1 MDDNSILSKVR
12 NIGIVAHIDAGKTTT
27 TERILFYTGKIHKTG
42 EVHEGATVTDFMV
55 QEKERGITI
64 QSAAISC
71 EWKGHSI
78 NIIDT
83 PGHVDF
89 TMEVERSLR
98 VLDGAVCVFCAVGGV
113 QPQSETV
120 WRQADRYHVP
130 RVAFVNKMD
139 RMGADFSRVV
149 EELRGKLHAPACPIQ
164 IPIGREDAFKG
175 IVDLI
180 EMKGVVFDDASEGK
194 VFTEGEVPAELKD
207 EAELARAELCEKIAD
222 IDEGVMEAYIENGDL
237 TAEELKGAI
246 RRQTVAGAFV
256 PVLCGTAFK
265 DKGIQP
271 LLDAVAWYLPAPTDR
286 PAVTATDLKSGD
298 KVERRHDPKELLTAL
313 VFKIATDPYVGR
325 LFFVRV
331 YGGVLKKGAN
341 AYNPRT
347 KKRERIMKLVRLF
360 ADDRTEVDELS
371 AGDIGAIVGLKEATT
386 GDTLCA
392 EMKPCYLERIVAP
405 QPVMFM
411 AIEPKS
417 SADKDK
423 LVESMQALAAED
435 PTCQVREDEETGQT
449 ILSGMG
455 ELHLEILVDRLRREF
470 KCAANVGKPMVSYVE
485 TVTKPAM
492 LSYTFDRD
500 LGGKRHA
507 ATITIEV
514 KPLERG
520 AGVKAEISRDVK
532 NALFDAKTADSIEQ
546 GLLDGIS
553 TGVLARFQMVDVQA
567 TAVKV
572 ELVDPEVSDE
582 VALRSAAVM
591 GFREAASAA
600 APEFLEPIMKLE
612 ITTPPESVGE
622 VLGDLNARRGTVLDM
637 EQRGDM
643 QIVHARVPMAQMF
656 GYSTAIRSLT
666 KGRASYSMEPD
677 EFALVPKNVH
687 DDIMSR

>member
-1 MDDNSILSKVR
+1 MSDSTLTHVR

-42 EVHEGATVTDFMV
+42 EVHEGDTTTDFMV

-71 EWKGHSI
+71 TWKDWAI

-139 RMGADFSRVV
+139 RMGADFGRVV
-149 EELRGKLHAPACPIQ
+149 EEIRTKLRANAAPVEL
-164 IPIGREDAFKG
+164 PIGKEEGFQGVVDLLEMKG
-175 IVDLI
+175 IVYD
-180 EMKGVVFDDASEGK
+180 EASEGK
-194 VFTEGEVPAELKD
+194 TFTVGEIPAGLKD
-207 EAELARAELCEKIAD
+207 DAELARAELCEKIAD
-222 IDEGVMEAYIENGDL
+222 LDEGVMEAYLEKGDL
-237 TAEELKGAI
+237 TADELRAAI
-246 RRQTVAGAFV
+246 RRQVVAGAFV

-271 LLDAVAWYLPAPTDR
+271 LLDAIGLYLPAPTDR
-286 PAVTATDLKSGD
+286 PPVEATDLKSGA
-298 KVERRHDPKELLTAL
+298 KVTRRQDPAEPLAAL
-313 VFKIATDPYVGR
+313 VFKSATDPYVGR
-325 LFFVRV
+325 LYFVRV
-331 YGGVLKKGAN
+331 YSGVLKKGAN
-341 AYNPRT
+341 AFNPRT
-347 KKRERIMKLVRLF
+347 KKRERIMKIVRLF
-360 ADDRTEVDELS
+360 ADQQIEVDHLA
-371 AGDIGAIVGLKEATT
+371 AGDIGALVGLKECTT

-392 EMKPCYLERIVAP
+392 EMKPLYLERITAP
-405 QPVMFM
+405 QPVMFL

-417 SADKDK
+417 GADKDK
-423 LVESMQALAAED
+423 LVASMEQLAAED
-435 PTCQVREDEETGQT
+435 PTCQVRQDEETGQT

-455 ELHLEILVDRLRREF
+455 ELHLEILVDRLKREF

-485 TVTKPAM
+485 TVTAPA
-492 LSYTFDRD
+492 LKEFTFDRE

-507 ATITIEV
+507 VTLAIEIR
-514 KPLERG
+514 PLERG
-520 AGVKAEISRDVK
+520 KGVQVDVSRDFRNTLPDPK
-532 NALFDAKTADSIEQ
+532 LADVVVQ
-546 GLLDGIS
+546 GLRDGVA
-553 TGVLARFQMVDVQA
+553 TGVLARFPMTDL
-567 TAVKV
+567 AVCAV
-572 ELVDPEVSDE
+572 RCTLVDPEISDE
-582 VALRSAAVM
+582 IAFRSAAVM
-591 GFREAASAA
+591 GFREAAEAA

-666 KGRASYSMEPD
+666 KGRASYSMEPSD
-677 EFALVPKNVH
+677 FALVPRNV
-687 DDIMSR
+687 REELLAR

>member
-1 MDDNSILSKVR
+1 MADSTLANVR

-42 EVHEGATVTDFMV
+42 EVHEGDTTTDFMI

-71 EWKGHSI
+71 NWKDWAI

-139 RMGADFSRVV
+139 RMGADFNRVV
-149 EELRGKLHAPACPIQ
+149 EEMRAKLKANAAPIEL
-164 IPIGREDAFKG
+164 PIGKEENFKG
-175 IVDLI
+175 VIDLL
-180 EMKGVVFDDASEGK
+180 EMKGVVYDEASEGK
-194 VFTEGEVPAELKD
+194 NFTVGDLPAELKD
-207 EAELARAELCEKIAD
+207 DAELARAELCEKVAD
-222 IDEGVMEAYIENGDL
+222 LDEGVMEAYLENGDL
-237 TAEELKGAI
+237 TADELRAAI
-246 RRQTVAGAFV
+246 RRLVVAGQFV

-271 LLDAVAWYLPAPTDR
+271 LLDAVGLFLPAPTDR
-286 PAVTATDLKSGD
+286 PPVEATDLKSGD
-298 KVERRHDPKELLTAL
+298 KVMRQHDAKEPLSAL

-325 LFFVRV
+325 LYFVRV
-331 YGGVLKKGAN
+331 YSGVLKKGAN
-341 AYNPRT
+341 AFNPRT
-347 KKRERIMKLVRLF
+347 KKRERIMKIVRLF
-360 ADDRTEVDELS
+360 ADQQIEVDQLS
-371 AGDIGAIVGLKEATT
+371 AGDIGAIVGLKECTT

-392 EMKPCYLERIVAP
+392 EMKPLYLERITAP

-417 SADKDK
+417 GADKDK
-423 LVESMQALAAED
+423 LVASMEQLAAED
-435 PTCQVREDEETGQT
+435 PTCQVRQDEETGQT

-455 ELHLEILVDRLRREF
+455 ELHLEILVDRLKREF

-485 TVTKPAM
+485 TITAPAM
-492 LSYTFDRD
+492 KEFSFDRE

-507 ATITIEV
+507 VTLTLEL

-520 AGVKAEISRDVK
+520 KGIQVDVSRDFK
-532 NALFDAKTADSIEQ
+532 NAIPDPKLADIVMQ
-546 GLLDGIS
+546 GLNDGIS
-553 TGVLARFQMVDVQA
+553 TGVLARFPMTDLSV
-567 TAVKV
+567 TAVRCA
-572 ELVDPEVSDE
+572 LVDPEISDE
-582 VALRSAAVM
+582 IAFRSAAVM
-591 GFREAASAA
+591 GFREAAEAA

-666 KGRASYSMEPD
+666 KGRASYSMEPSD
-677 EFALVPKNVH
+677 FALVPQTV
-687 DDIMSR
+687 RRELLER

>member
-1 MDDNSILSKVR
+1 MADSTLANVR

-42 EVHEGATVTDFMV
+42 EVHEGDTTTDFMI

-71 EWKGHSI
+71 NWKDWAI

-139 RMGADFSRVV
+139 RMGADFNRVV
-149 EELRGKLHAPACPIQ
+149 EEMRAKLKANAAPIEL
-164 IPIGREDAFKG
+164 PIGKEENFKG
-175 IVDLI
+175 VIDLL
-180 EMKGVVFDDASEGK
+180 EMKGVVYDEASEGK
-194 VFTEGEVPAELKD
+194 NFTVGDIPAELKD
-207 EAELARAELCEKIAD
+207 DAELARAELCEKVAD
-222 IDEGVMEAYIENGDL
+222 LDEGVMEAYLENGDL
-237 TAEELKGAI
+237 TADELRAAI
-246 RRQTVAGAFV
+246 RRLVVAGQFV

-271 LLDAVAWYLPAPTDR
+271 LLDAVGLFLPAPTDR
-286 PAVTATDLKSGD
+286 PPVEATDLKSGD
-298 KVERRHDPKELLTAL
+298 KVMRQHDAKEPLSAL

-325 LFFVRV
+325 LYFVRV
-331 YGGVLKKGAN
+331 YSGVLKKGAN
-341 AYNPRT
+341 AFNPRT
-347 KKRERIMKLVRLF
+347 KKRERIMKIVRLF
-360 ADDRTEVDELS
+360 ADQQIEVDQLS
-371 AGDIGAIVGLKEATT
+371 AGDIGAIVGLKECTT

-392 EMKPCYLERIVAP
+392 EMKPLYLERITAP

-417 SADKDK
+417 GADKDK
-423 LVESMQALAAED
+423 LVASMEQLAAED
-435 PTCQVREDEETGQT
+435 PTCQVRQDEETGQT

-455 ELHLEILVDRLRREF
+455 ELHLEILVDRLKREF

-485 TVTKPAM
+485 TITAPAM
-492 LSYTFDRD
+492 KEFSFDRE

-507 ATITIEV
+507 VTLTLEL

-520 AGVKAEISRDVK
+520 KGIQVDVSRDFK
-532 NALFDAKTADSIEQ
+532 NAIPDPKLADIVMQ
-546 GLLDGIS
+546 GLNDGIS
-553 TGVLARFQMVDVQA
+553 TGVLARFPMTDLSV
-567 TAVKV
+567 TAVRCA
-572 ELVDPEVSDE
+572 LVDPEISDE
-582 VALRSAAVM
+582 IAFRSAAVM
-591 GFREAASAA
+591 GFREAAEAA

-666 KGRASYSMEPD
+666 KGRASYSMEPSD
-677 EFALVPKNVH
+677 FALVPQTV
-687 DDIMSR
+687 RRERLER

>member
-1 MDDNSILSKVR
+1 MSANLQSIR

-27 TERILFYTGKIHKTG
+27 TERILFYTGKIHKHG
-42 EVHEGATVTDFMV
+42 DVHDGNTTTDFMV
-55 QEKERGITI
+55 QERERGITI

-71 EWKGHSI
+71 EWKGCGI

-120 WRQADRYHVP
+120 WRQADRYNVP
-130 RVAFVNKMD
+130 RIAFVNKMD
-139 RMGADFSRVV
+139 RMGADFQRVV
-149 EELRGKLHAPACPIQ
+149 GELRGKLNAEACPVN
-164 IPIGREDAFKG
+164 IPIGREESFKG
-175 IVDLI
+175 VIDLV
-180 EMKGVVFDDASEGK
+180 EMKAIVYDEATEGK
-194 VFTEGEVPAELKD
+194 TFTVGDIPAELKD
-207 EAELARAELCEKIAD
+207 DAELARAELVEKVAD
-222 IDEGVMEAYIENGDL
+222 LDEGVMEAFLEKGDL
-237 TAEELKGAI
+237 SKEELVPAI
-246 RRQTVAGAFV
+246 RRIVVAGRFV
-256 PVLCGTAFK
+256 PVLCGTSLR
-265 DKGIQP
+265 DKGVQP
-271 LLDAVAWYLPAPTDR
+271 LLDAICAYLPSPADR
-286 PAVTATDLKSGD
+286 PPVQATDLKSGEPVQREQKD
-298 KVERRHDPKELLTAL
+298 SAPLTAL

-341 AYNPRT
+341 VFNPRT
-347 KKRERIMKLVRLF
+347 RKRERIMKIVRLF
-360 ADDRTEVDELS
+360 ADDQIETESLS
-371 AGDIGAIVGLKEATT
+371 TGDIGAIVGLKEATT

-392 EMKPCYLERIVAP
+392 EMKPCYLERITAP

-423 LVESMQALAAED
+423 LVESMKALAAED
-435 PTCQVREDEETGQT
+435 PTCQFREDAETGQT

-455 ELHLEILVDRLRREF
+455 ELHLEILVDRLKREF
-470 KCAANVGKPMVSYVE
+470 KCAANTGKPMVSYCE
-485 TVTKPAM
+485 TVTKAAETEF
-492 LSYTFDRD
+492 TFDRE

-507 ATITIEV
+507 VTLKIAV

-520 AGVKAEISRDVK
+520 AGRKVSLAREFTTLVGDKHLQECV
-532 NALFDAKTADSIEQ
+532 EQ
-546 GLLDGIS
+546 GLEDGVA
-553 TGVLARFQMVDVQA
+553 TGVLARYPMTDLEVTCLGA
-567 TAVKV
+567 TI
-572 ELVDPEVSDE
+572 VDPEVSDE
-582 VALRSAAVM
+582 VAFRSAAMM
-591 GFREAASAA
+591 GFREAAEAA

-622 VLGDLNARRGTVLDM
+622 VLGDLNGRRGTVLDM
-637 EQRGDM
+637 EMRGDM

-677 EFALVPKNVH
+677 MFEIAPRDVRE
-687 DDIMSR
+687 DILSR

>member
-1 MDDNSILSKVR
+1 MAQELKNVR

-27 TERILFYTGKIHKTG
+27 TERILFYTGKIHKHG
-42 EVHEGATVTDFMV
+42 DVHDGNTTTDFMI
-55 QEKERGITI
+55 QERERGITI

-71 EWKGHSI
+71 EWKGHTI

-120 WRQADRYHVP
+120 WRQADRYNVP
-130 RVAFVNKMD
+130 RLAFVNKMD
-139 RMGADFSRVV
+139 RMGADFARVV
-149 EELRGKLHAPACPIQ
+149 EELRDKLHAPACPIEL
-164 IPIGREDAFKG
+164 PIGKEEGFKG
-175 IVDLI
+175 VIDLL
-180 EMKGVVFDDASEGK
+180 EMKAVVYDEATEGK
-194 VFTEGEVPAELKD
+194 TFTVGDIPAELKD
-207 EAELARAELCEKIAD
+207 DADLARAELVEKVAD
-222 IDEGVMEAYIENGDL
+222 LDEGVMEAFLEKGDL
-237 TAEELKGAI
+237 SNEELVPAI
-246 RRQTVAGAFV
+246 RRITVAGRFV
-256 PVLCGTAFK
+256 PVLCGTSLR
-265 DKGIQP
+265 DKGVQP
-271 LLDAVAWYLPAPTDR
+271 LLDAICSFLPSPSDR
-286 PAVTATDLKSGD
+286 PPVAATDLKSGE
-298 KVERRHDPKELLTAL
+298 KVTREQKDSEMLTSL
-313 VFKIATDPYVGR
+313 VFKIATDPYVGK

-347 KKRERIMKLVRLF
+347 KKRERIMKIVRLF
-360 ADDRTEVDELS
+360 ADDQIEVDELR
-371 AGDIGAIVGLKEATT
+371 AGDIGAIVGLKEVTT

-423 LVESMQALAAED
+423 LVESMKALAAED
-435 PTCQVREDEETGQT
+435 PTCQFREDEETGQT

-455 ELHLEILVDRLRREF
+455 ELHLEILVDRLKREF
-470 KCAANVGKPMVSYVE
+470 KCAANVGKPMVSYCE
-485 TVTKPAM
+485 TITAPALKSFM
-492 LSYTFDRD
+492 FDRE

-507 ATITIEV
+507 VELKLEV

-520 AGVKAEISRDVK
+520 KGHKVSLAREFVNLV
-532 NALFDAKTADSIEQ
+532 ADKRLQECVTQ
-546 GLLDGIS
+546 GLEDGIA
-553 TGVLARFQMVDVQA
+553 TGVLARYPMTDLEVTCLSA
-567 TAVKV
+567 T
-572 ELVDPEVSDE
+572 LVDPEISDE
-582 VALRSAAVM
+582 VAFRSAAMM
-591 GFREAASAA
+591 GFREAAEAG

-622 VLGDLNARRGTVLDM
+622 ILGDLNGRRGNVTDM
-637 EQRGDM
+637 DMKGDM
-643 QIVHARVPMAQMF
+643 QIIHARVPLASMF

-666 KGRASYSMEPD
+666 KGRAAYSMETD
-677 EFALVPKNVH
+677 QFEVAPKNVREE
-687 DDIMSR
+687 ILSK

>member
-1 MDDNSILSKVR
+1 MAQELENVR

-27 TERILFYTGKIHKTG
+27 TERILFYTGKIHKHG
-42 EVHEGATVTDFMV
+42 DVHDGNTTTDFMI
-55 QEKERGITI
+55 QERERGITI

-71 EWKGHSI
+71 EWKGHTI

-120 WRQADRYHVP
+120 WRQADRYNVP
-130 RVAFVNKMD
+130 RLAFVNKMD
-139 RMGADFSRVV
+139 RMGADFARVV
-149 EELRGKLHAPACPIQ
+149 EELRDKLHAPACPIEL
-164 IPIGREDAFKG
+164 PIGKEEGFKG
-175 IVDLI
+175 VIDLL
-180 EMKGVVFDDASEGK
+180 EMKAVVYDEATEGK
-194 VFTEGEVPAELKD
+194 TFTVGDIPAELKD
-207 EAELARAELCEKIAD
+207 DADLARAELVEKVAD
-222 IDEGVMEAYIENGDL
+222 LDEGVMEAFLEKGDL
-237 TAEELKGAI
+237 SNEELVPAI
-246 RRQTVAGAFV
+246 RRITVAGRFV
-256 PVLCGTAFK
+256 PVLCGTSLR
-265 DKGIQP
+265 DKGVQP
-271 LLDAVAWYLPAPTDR
+271 LLDAICSFLPSPSDR
-286 PAVTATDLKSGD
+286 PPVAATDLKSGE
-298 KVERRHDPKELLTAL
+298 KVTREQKDSEMLTSL
-313 VFKIATDPYVGR
+313 VFKIATDPYVGK

-347 KKRERIMKLVRLF
+347 KKRERIMKIVRLF
-360 ADDRTEVDELS
+360 ADDQIEVDELR
-371 AGDIGAIVGLKEATT
+371 AGDIGAIVGLKEVTT

-423 LVESMQALAAED
+423 LVESMKALAAED
-435 PTCQVREDEETGQT
+435 PTCQFREDEETGQT

-455 ELHLEILVDRLRREF
+455 ELHLEILVDRLKREF
-470 KCAANVGKPMVSYVE
+470 KCAANVGKPMVSYCE
-485 TVTKPAM
+485 TITAPALKSFM
-492 LSYTFDRD
+492 FDRE

-507 ATITIEV
+507 VELKLEV

-520 AGVKAEISRDVK
+520 KGHKVSLAREFVNLV
-532 NALFDAKTADSIEQ
+532 ADKRLQECVTQ
-546 GLLDGIS
+546 GLEDGIA
-553 TGVLARFQMVDVQA
+553 TGVLARYPMTDLEVTCLSA
-567 TAVKV
+567 T
-572 ELVDPEVSDE
+572 LVDPEISDE
-582 VALRSAAVM
+582 VAFRSAAMM
-591 GFREAASAA
+591 GFREAAEAG

-622 VLGDLNARRGTVLDM
+622 ILGDLNGRRGNVTDM
-637 EQRGDM
+637 DMKGDM
-643 QIVHARVPMAQMF
+643 QIIHARVPLASMF

-666 KGRASYSMEPD
+666 KGRAAYSMETD
-677 EFALVPKNVH
+677 QFEVAPKNVREE
-687 DDIMSR
+687 ILSK

>member
-1 MDDNSILSKVR
+1 MSDSTLTHVR

-42 EVHEGATVTDFMV
+42 EVHEGDTTTDFMV

-71 EWKGHSI
+71 TWKDWAI

-120 WRQADRYHVP
+120 WRQANRYHVP

-139 RMGADFSRVV
+139 RMGADFGRVV
-149 EELRGKLHAPACPIQ
+149 EEIRTKLRANAAPVEL
-164 IPIGREDAFKG
+164 PIGKEEGFQGVVDLLEMKG
-175 IVDLI
+175 IVYD
-180 EMKGVVFDDASEGK
+180 EASEGK
-194 VFTEGEVPAELKD
+194 TFTVGEIPAGLKD
-207 EAELARAELCEKIAD
+207 DAELARAELCEKIAD
-222 IDEGVMEAYIENGDL
+222 LDEGVMEAYLEKGDL
-237 TAEELKGAI
+237 TADELRAAI
-246 RRQTVAGAFV
+246 RRQVVAGAFV

-271 LLDAVAWYLPAPTDR
+271 LLDAIGLYLPAPTDR
-286 PAVTATDLKSGD
+286 PPVEATDLKSGE
-298 KVERRHDPKELLTAL
+298 KVTRRQDPAEPLAAL

-325 LFFVRV
+325 LYFVRV
-331 YGGVLKKGAN
+331 YSGVLKKGAN
-341 AYNPRT
+341 AFNPRT
-347 KKRERIMKLVRLF
+347 KKRERIMKIVRLF
-360 ADDRTEVDELS
+360 ADQQIEVDHLA
-371 AGDIGAIVGLKEATT
+371 AGDIGALVGLKECTT

-392 EMKPCYLERIVAP
+392 EMKPLYLERITAP
-405 QPVMFM
+405 QPVMFL

-417 SADKDK
+417 GADKDK
-423 LVESMQALAAED
+423 LVDSMEQLAAED
-435 PTCQVREDEETGQT
+435 PTCQVRQDEETGQT

-455 ELHLEILVDRLRREF
+455 ELHLEILVDRLKREF

-485 TVTKPAM
+485 TVTAPAVKAF
-492 LSYTFDRD
+492 TFDRE

-507 ATITIEV
+507 VTLAIEIR
-514 KPLERG
+514 PLERG
-520 AGVKAEISRDVK
+520 KGVQVDVSRDFRNTLPDPK
-532 NALFDAKTADSIEQ
+532 LADVVVQ
-546 GLLDGIS
+546 GLRDGVV
-553 TGVLARFQMVDVQA
+553 TGVLARFPMTDL
-567 TAVKV
+567 AVCAV
-572 ELVDPEVSDE
+572 RCTLVDPEISDE
-582 VALRSAAVM
+582 IAFRSAAVM
-591 GFREAASAA
+591 GFREAAEAA

-666 KGRASYSMEPD
+666 KGRASYSMEPSD
-677 EFALVPKNVH
+677 FALVPRNV
-687 DDIMSR
+687 REELLAR

>member
-222 IDEGVMEAYIENGDL
+222 IDEGVMEAYLENGDL

-298 KVERRHDPKELLTAL
+298 KVERKHDPKELLTAL

-485 TVTKPAM
+485 TVTKPAT

>member
-1 MDDNSILSKVR
+1 MDDKPLSNVR

-27 TERILFYTGKIHKTG
+27 TERILFYTGKIHKPG
-42 EVHEGATVTDFMV
+42 EVHEGDTTTDFMV

-64 QSAAISC
+64 QSAAITC
-71 EWKGHSI
+71 EWKGRTV

-120 WRQADRYHVP
+120 WRQADRYRVP

-139 RMGADFSRVV
+139 RMGADFARVV
-149 EELRGKLHAPACPIQ
+149 DELRTKLKANACPVEL
-164 IPIGREDAFKG
+164 PIGKEDGFKGVVDLLEMKG
-175 IVDLI
+175 IVYD
-180 EMKGVVFDDASEGK
+180 EASEGK
-194 VFTEGEVPAELKD
+194 NFTVGDVPAELKD

-222 IDEGVMEAYIENGDL
+222 LDEGVMEAYLENGDL
-237 TAEELKGAI
+237 TADELRGAI
-246 RRQTVAGAFV
+246 RRQVVAGAFV

-271 LLDAVAWYLPAPTDR
+271 LLDAVVDYLPAPTDR
-286 PAVTATDLKSGD
+286 PPVAATDLKSEAPVTR
-298 KVERRHDPKELLTAL
+298 KHDPQELLTAL
-313 VFKIATDPYVGR
+313 VFKIASDTYGR

-341 AYNPRT
+341 VFNPRT
-347 KKRERIMKLVRLF
+347 RKRERVMKIVRLF
-360 ADDRTEVDELS
+360 ADDRTEVDELR
-371 AGDIGAIVGLKEATT
+371 AGDIGAIVGLKDATT
-386 GDTLCA
+386 GDTLCS
-392 EMKPCYLERIVAP
+392 EMKPCYLERITAP
-405 QPVMFM
+405 QPVMFL

-417 SADKDK
+417 GADKDK
-423 LVESMQALAAED
+423 LVDAMNELAAED
-435 PTCQVREDEETGQT
+435 PTCQVRQDEETGQT

-455 ELHLEILVDRLRREF
+455 ELHLEILVDRLKREF
-470 KCAANVGKPMVSYVE
+470 KCAANVGKPMVSYLE
-485 TVTKPAM
+485 TVTEPAVKAF
-492 LSYTFDRD
+492 TFDRE

-507 ATITIEV
+507 VTLTVEV

-520 AGVKAEISRDVK
+520 KGREVKVARDVLNELPDPK
-532 NALFDAKTADSIEQ
+532 LAACLEQALM
-546 GLLDGIS
+546 DGVM
-553 TGVLARFQMVDVQA
+553 TGVLARYPMTDLSA
-567 TAVKV
+567 AVTGM

-582 VALRSAAVM
+582 IALRGAAMM
-591 GFREAASAA
+591 GFREAAEAA

-656 GYSTAIRSLT
+656 GYATAIRSLT

-677 EFALVPKNVH
+677 TFDLAPRAVREELL
-687 DDIMSR
+687 SR

>member
-222 IDEGVMEAYIENGDL
+222 IDEGVMEAYLENGDL

-485 TVTKPAM
+485 TVTKPAT

-553 TGVLARFQMVDVQA
+553 TGVLARFQMVDIQA